1 MRKLFLP
8 IIAVLACM
16 LGACSDEIDYTVSND
31 CIITGFSLGQVKRT
45 MQTKDSE
52 GKDSTYTINYN
63 AGSYYPMTIDQI
75 NNKIYNKDSLPYGS
89 QPKSILAS
97 ISAVGSVAYC
107 IAGEAEPEWK
117 MYSSSDSIDFS
128 YLLTFRVMSND
139 GKAYRDYEMKLNIH
153 QQDGEQFEWQKVNET
168 APLAGMEKSKALFWN
183 NRLLVLSEKNGVTY
197 TTTRT
202 DGNWTQTTANGCEQ
216 AVVSSLTAFGNKL
229 YLNTTDG
236 RLLTSDDAV
245 NWSAVAADH
254 IISHL
259 IAGNDN
265 RLYALTDQAVIYST
279 DGGATWVKDSLDTQ
293 PERLPQENVSGI
305 CYSLKNGNRQ
315 MVLTGTRPTDVFTAD
330 TTAMVWSKLFLAK
343 NAGSENPWMYYPV
356 TADNIY
362 PCPNLANLSLIY
374 YNNCII
380 AFGGKPVLGNRH
392 AAYDQLYVSHDNGI
406 TWKSDEEIVMP
417 QEVKGSTECVVAAVD
432 ADQFIWLVDGSTVWK
447 GRLNEL
453 GFD

>member
-16 LGACSDEIDYTVSND
+16 LGACSDEIDYTASND
-31 CIITGFSLGQVKRT
+31 CIITGFSLGQVKRI
-45 MQTKDSE
+45 MQTTDSE
-52 GKDSTYTINYN
+52 GNDSTYTINYN

-89 QPKSILAS
+89 QPGSVLAS

-153 QQDGEQFEWQKVNET
+153 KQEGEQFVWQKLEET
-168 APLAGMEKSKALFWN
+168 APLEGMEKSKALYWN
-183 NRLLVLSEKNGVTY
+183 NQLLVISQKDGVTY

-202 DGNWTQTTANGCEQ
+202 NGSWTQTTASGCEQ
-216 AVVSSLTAFGNKL
+216 AEISSLTSLGNKL

-236 RLLTSDDAV
+236 KLLASEDAV
-245 NWSAVAADH
+245 NWSAVSSDH
-254 IISHL
+254 MIAHL
-259 IAGNDN
+259 ITGSDN
-265 RLYALTDQAVIYST
+265 RLYALGEDAIIYST
-279 DGGATWVKDSLDTQ
+279 NEGSTWTRDSLDSN
-293 PERLPQENVSGI
+293 PAWLPQENISGI
-305 CYSLKNGNRQ
+305 YYDLNNGNKQ
-315 MVLTGTRPTDVFTAD
+315 IVLTGTRPANTFTED

-362 PCPNLANLSLIY
+362 PCPNLTNLSLIR
-374 YNNCII
+374 YNDCII
-380 AFGGKPVLGNRH
+380 AFGGQPVQGNKYE
-392 AAYDQLYVSHDNGI
+392 AYDQLYISHDNGI
-406 TWKSDEEIVMP
+406 TWKTDEQIVMP
-417 QEVKGSTECVVAAVD
+417 EEIKGSSQCVVAAVD
-432 ADQFIWLVDGSTVWK
+432 QDQFIWLINGSSVWK

-453 GFD
+453 GFN